1 MLSCCRCG
9 VLLAHRIII
18 IICARIYIIKI
29 KWITTA
35 NVVIIIII
43 IIIIDILIVIVV
55 VIVCIK
61 RW

>member
-43 IIIIDILIVIVV
+43 IIIDILIVIVV